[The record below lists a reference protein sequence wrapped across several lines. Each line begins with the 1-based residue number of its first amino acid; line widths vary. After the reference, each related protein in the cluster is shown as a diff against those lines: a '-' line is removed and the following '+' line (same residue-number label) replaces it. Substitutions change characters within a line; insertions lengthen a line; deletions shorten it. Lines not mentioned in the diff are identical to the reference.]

1 MRIVFFIVLLN
12 VCYSNLFSQ
21 TEEERPNLYIS
32 DFISD
37 YIQLKYPETNTDTIL
52 YVGVERQK
60 MYLFINGEIEKVYA
74 VSTSKNGAGTNYGS
88 EQTPIG
94 LHQIN
99 GKFGEGLP
107 KGSVLKGRKF
117 TGKIADIQTEP
128 IPTGSDDITSRVF
141 TIEGKE
147 LGINKGGDQDS
158 YKRKIY
164 IHGTAEEG
172 LIGKPASHG
181 CIRMRNDDV
190 IELYNIINEG
200 TTLIILN
207 N

>member
-1 MRIVFFIVLLN
+1 MKVFFIITFLSLN
-12 VCYSNLFSQ
+12 HFYLFSQ
-21 TEEERPNLYIS
+21 KNEERPNLYIS
-32 DFISD
+32 DFITD

-52 YVGVERQK
+52 YVGVEWQK
-60 MYLFINGEIEKVYA
+60 MYLFINGEIEKVYD

-94 LHQIN
+94 LHEVN
-99 GKFGEGLP
+99 GKFGKGLP
-107 KGSVLKGRKF
+107 RGSVLKGRKF
-117 TGKIADIQTEP
+117 TGQIAEIQTEP
-128 IPTGSDDITSRVF
+128 IPTGSDDITSRVI

-147 LGINKGGDQDS
+147 LGINKGGNNDS
-158 YKRKIY
+158 YDRKIY
-164 IHGTAEEG
+164 IHGTVEEG
-172 LIGKPASHG
+172 LIGQPASHG

-190 IELYNIINEG
+190 IELYEIVNEG